1 MNESLKEDIKSE
13 SREDL
18 ERLFLEEVEV
28 CDILYDKI
36 YKMRDEIDR
45 LNAVLGYLEK
55 YFSDREYYEF
65 ADKVREIKQANI
77 EWLEN
82 AINNKEKDNER

>member
-18 ERLFLEEVEV
+18 ERLLLEEVEI
-28 CDILYDKI
+28 CDNLYTKI
-36 YKMRDEIDR
+36 YKMQDEINR

-65 ADKVREIKQANI
+65 AEKIRETKQANI

-82 AINNKEKDNER
+82 TINNEEDER

>member
-18 ERLFLEEVEV
+18 ERLFLEEVKI

-36 YKMRDEIDR
+36 YKMQDEVDR
-45 LNAVLGYLEK
+45 LNAVIGYLEK
-55 YFSDREYYEF
+55 YFGDREYYEF
-65 ADKVREIKQANI
+65 ANLVRDTKKANI

-82 AINNKEKDNER
+82 AINNKEDER

>member
-1 MNESLKEDIKSE
+1 MNDSLKEDIKSE

-18 ERLFLEEVEV
+18 ERLLIEEVET

-36 YKMRDEIDR
+36 YKKQEEINR

-65 ADKVREIKQANI
+65 ADKIRETKQANFG
-77 EWLEN
+77 WLEN
-82 AINNKEKDNER
+82 TINNEEDER